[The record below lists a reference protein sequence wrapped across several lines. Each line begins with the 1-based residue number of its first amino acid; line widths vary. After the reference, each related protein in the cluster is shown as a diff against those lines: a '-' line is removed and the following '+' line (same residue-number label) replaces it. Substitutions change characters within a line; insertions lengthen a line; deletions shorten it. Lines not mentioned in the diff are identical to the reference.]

1 MRAEK
6 SLDNQNVGQRFV
18 TSLLYEIPVGRGRR
32 FASQMP
38 KILNA
43 LAGGWQLGG
52 IFTRRSGLPY
62 SLIDTGNPANSGN
75 ITIVDRPNVVGNPNT
90 VPFTVAEA
98 FNTAAFALAPA
109 YTYGSLGRNTM
120 SMQQVS
126 NLDLVLSK
134 IFNITERVRLQGR
147 FEAFNSTNTP
157 PFTSPPNTTVGT
169 NGFGQTT
176 GAGTPRQLQF
186 ALKLLF

>member
-1 MRAEK
+1 M
-6 SLDNQNVGQRFV
+6 GQRFV

-32 FASQMP
+32 FGSQMP
-38 KILNA
+38 KPLDA

-52 IFTRRSGLPY
+52 IFTRHSGLPY

-75 ITIVDRPNVVGNPNT
+75 ITIVDRPNVVGNPYS
-90 VPFTVAEA
+90 VPFSVAEA
-98 FNTAAFALAPA
+98 FNTAAFAIQPT

-134 IFNITERVRLQGR
+134 TFALTEHFRLQSR

-157 PFTSPPNTTVGT
+157 PFTSPPNTTLGS

-176 GAGTPRQLQF
+176 AAGAPRQLQF